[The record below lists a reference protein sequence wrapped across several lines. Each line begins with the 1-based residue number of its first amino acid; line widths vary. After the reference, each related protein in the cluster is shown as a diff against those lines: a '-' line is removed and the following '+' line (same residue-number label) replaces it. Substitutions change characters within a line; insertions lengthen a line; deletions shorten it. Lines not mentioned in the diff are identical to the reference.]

1 MKKHCCDNL
10 KELFTKDK
18 ELIRAFSILKK
29 ENGMYF
35 IRFSSVDGINEE
47 KFIEMLRST
56 ESKPSFNLSIAGEV
70 AIKYCPWCGAMLS

>member
-1 MKKHCCDNL
+1 L
-10 KELFTKDK
+10 K
-18 ELIRAFSILKK
+18 
-29 ENGMYF
+29 NGMYF